1 MTKQVVLTGSVAFDY
16 IMRFPGNFT
25 EHILPDQLERLSL
38 SFLVDDMRKE
48 KGGIAANIGY
58 TMGLL
63 GANPLLVATAGQDF
77 GDYRAWLEQN
87 HVDTSGVKVIDG
99 KFTASFFVNTDEG
112 NRQIATFYAGAM
124 GDSAEL
130 SLTEIDREKT
140 EFVVVSPASPDGMV
154 KMVRQSKE
162 LGIPYVYDP
171 SQQTVR
177 LSAEDLRE
185 GIDGSLMLIVNDY
198 ELSLIEKRT
207 GWDSAVIAR
216 KVATL
221 VITKGEHGAT
231 VITRDGVFDTA
242 AALTDTVADPTG
254 GGDAFRG
261 GFFRAYTAGAD
272 WTTAAQ
278 IGSLAATYCLE
289 QVGTQAHTYT
299 IPDFI
304 ARYAR
309 YYGDTGKVETVL
321 QA

>member
-1 MTKQVVLTGSVAFDY
+1 MSKQVVLTGSVAFDY

-63 GANPLLVATAGQDF
+63 GANPLLMATAGQDF
-77 GDYRAWLEQN
+77 GDYRQSLEASN
-87 HVDTSGVKVIDG
+87 VDTRGVKVIDG
-99 KFTASFFVNTDEG
+99 KFTASFFVNTDDG

-124 GDSAEL
+124 GDSAQL
-130 SLTEIDREKT
+130 SLTEIERDT
-140 EFVVVSPASPDGMV
+140 IEFVVVSPASPDGMV

-177 LSAEDLRE
+177 LSGEDLRE

-231 VITRDGVFDTA
+231 VITADGVYNTT
-242 AALTDTVADPTG
+242 AALTDHVADPTG

-278 IGSLAATYCLE
+278 VGSLAATYCLE
-289 QVGTQAHTYT
+289 HIGTQAHAYT

-304 ARYAR
+304 ARYAH
-309 YYGDTGKVETVL
+309 YYGDTSKVESLL